1 MRVKTGDTVEVIT
14 GKDRGKRGVIMR
26 SFPKEERVLVEKVNL
41 VKRHTKP
48 NPSLTA
54 GGIVTKEAPVHVSNV
69 MMVCRHCKKRTRVAM
84 RFNDQGVKQRVC
96 KKCGEVLD

>member
-26 SFPKEERVLVEKVNL
+26 AIPKEERVVVEKVNL

-48 NPSLTA
+48 NPGLPA
-54 GGIVTKEAPVHVSNV
+54 GGIVTREAPIHVSNV
-69 MMVCRHCKKRTRVAM
+69 MIVCRHCKKSTRVGM
-84 RFNDQGVKQRVC
+84 QFNAEGVKQRVC
-96 KKCGEVLD
+96 KKCGEALD